1 MTDVQREAAERGT
14 GESVPAHLDNSEE
27 EQPEL
32 DREGSGPGQVVEGVV
47 IPAIPGLEVEA
58 EGEHHS
64 DKVAH

>member
-32 DREGSGPGQVVEGVV
+32 EREGSGGCGDTSNTRT
-47 IPAIPGLEVEA
+47 GS
-58 EGEHHS
+58 GG
-64 DKVAH
+64 